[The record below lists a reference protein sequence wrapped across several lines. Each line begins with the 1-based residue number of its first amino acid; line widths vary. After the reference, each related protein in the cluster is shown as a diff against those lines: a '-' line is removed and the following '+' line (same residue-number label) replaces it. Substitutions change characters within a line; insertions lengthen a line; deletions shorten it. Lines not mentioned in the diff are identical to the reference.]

1 MNRRRRFENTPSGA
15 AILQTSVDGENAKME
30 TKNYP
35 LEIFDLRIQTIIVRA
50 KIDEQRK
57 VFKKLKQEIRD
68 IQKLADSECPPA
80 VSVMRV
86 GIISG
91 SSWFGEILR
100 RQAEL
105 FDCIRFVR
113 RMKRAKRSWIPKCR
127 KDFTRTPDDRS
138 NQKCYRRLM

>member
-1 MNRRRRFENTPSGA
+1 MNRRRRFKNISDGA
-15 AILQTSVDGENAKME
+15 AILQNFVDGENAKME

-86 GIISG
+86 LG

-100 RQAEL
+100 GQAEL
-105 FDCIRFVR
+105 FD
-113 RMKRAKRSWIPKCR
+113 
-127 KDFTRTPDDRS
+127 
-138 NQKCYRRLM
+138 